1 MTHRDNDLPHSANF
15 GNVIRRFAMPQ
26 SLSNVLVHIVFSTKE
41 RRAMLRGRE
50 LAVEM
55 HKYLGGISNSLD
67 CPPIIAE
74 EMHKYLG
81 GISNSLDC
89 PPIIA
94 GGTDDHVHL
103 LARQA
108 RTIALADWIKEL
120 KRGSSIWIKTKG
132 PALELFQWQ
141 AGYGAFSVSQSQSE
155 RVQRYIAG
163 QEQHHARLSFQ
174 DEFRQLLRKHGIEF
188 DERYVWD

>member
-1 MTHRDNDLPHSANF
+1 
-15 GNVIRRFAMPQ
+15 MPQ

-67 CPPIIAE
+67 CPPIIA
-74 EMHKYLG
+74 
-81 GISNSLDC
+81 
-89 PPIIA
+89 

-120 KRGSSIWIKTKG
+120 KRGASIWIKTKG

-141 AGYGAFSVSQSQSE
+141 AGYGAFSVSQSQAE
-155 RVQRYIAG
+155 RVQQYIAG
-163 QEQHHARLSFQ
+163 QEQHHATLSFQ

>member
-1 MTHRDNDLPHSANF
+1 
-15 GNVIRRFAMPQ
+15 MPQ

-41 RRAMLRGRE
+41 RRAMLRGADIR
-50 LAVEM
+50 AEM
-55 HKYLGGISNSLD
+55 HKYLGGISNNLD
-67 CPPIIAE
+67 CPPIIV
-74 EMHKYLG
+74 
-81 GISNSLDC
+81 
-89 PPIIA
+89 

-132 PALELFQWQ
+132 PALEAFQWQ
-141 AGYGAFSVSQSQSE
+141 AGYGAFSVSQSQSD
-155 RVQRYIAG
+155 RVQCYIAT
-163 QEQHHARLSFQ
+163 QEEHHGRLSFQ
-174 DEFRQLLRKHGIEF
+174 DEFRELLRKHGIEF

>member
-1 MTHRDNDLPHSANF
+1 
-15 GNVIRRFAMPQ
+15 MPQ

-41 RRAMLRGRE
+41 RRAMLRGDDLRRE
-50 LAVEM
+50 M
-55 HKYLGGISNSLD
+55 YKYLGGISNNLD
-67 CPPIIAE
+67 CPPIIV
-74 EMHKYLG
+74 
-81 GISNSLDC
+81 
-89 PPIIA
+89 

-132 PALELFQWQ
+132 QALECFQWQ
-141 AGYGAFSVSQSQSE
+141 AGYGAFSVSQSQSA
-155 RVQRYIAG
+155 RVQRYVAS
-163 QEQHHARLSFQ
+163 QEEHHGRLSFQ
-174 DEFRQLLRKHGIEF
+174 DEFRQLLHKHGLEF